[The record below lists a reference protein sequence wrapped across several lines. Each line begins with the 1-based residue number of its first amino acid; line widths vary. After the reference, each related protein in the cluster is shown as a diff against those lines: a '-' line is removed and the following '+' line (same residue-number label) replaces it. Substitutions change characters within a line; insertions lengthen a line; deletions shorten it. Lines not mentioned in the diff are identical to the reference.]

1 MLLYN
6 ASETNLHLTFEI
18 ENSCRVVI
26 SMRLLSLF
34 LIEIILLETKGL
46 CYSVYWRVLC
56 WYEYVT
62 ANNCHFCIRHVWL
75 LFLPTELSVHYFMSI
90 QFTSLHL
97 YFKSVSSNT
106 QLKKK
111 QDVGQKGNRGNEWDW
126 RWMKPCTA
134 FCFPVEWLNY
144 KRCNLKLDKYDY
156 SKIPEWPV
164 LVYCQC

>member
-56 WYEYVT
+56 
-62 ANNCHFCIRHVWL
+62 
-75 LFLPTELSVHYFMSI
+75 
-90 QFTSLHL
+90 
-97 YFKSVSSNT
+97 
-106 QLKKK
+106 
-111 QDVGQKGNRGNEWDW
+111 
-126 RWMKPCTA
+126 
-134 FCFPVEWLNY
+134 
-144 KRCNLKLDKYDY
+144 
-156 SKIPEWPV
+156 
-164 LVYCQC
+164 